1 MPELTDEGK
10 RRVAEIAVRHDV
22 SPDSVRKLLAALAAG
37 GGTQAQFDIA
47 ELGGM
52 GQWSPG
58 GMVMIGDMFNHGLK
72 AKVDALGTELA
83 ALLRTARP
91 FAAPREE
98 AGRAR
103 GGDWWPAE
111 LGRPSSTGAQNDM
124 RYAFFPQARRLAVE
138 EHGRV
143 TVYDTG
149 RHQLSGFGQ
158 QQSGRGSLSFTSQHG
173 PVRLSELPVVAG
185 GWDEECPE
193 QADAPHSSRARPEC
207 DAAEPAD
214 APREAPLRPLAA
226 PRRDDDVLAKIEQ
239 LAALRDRGIV
249 TDAEFAEKKAELLRR
264 L

>member
-1 MPELTDEGK
+1 MPELTEEGK
-10 RRVAEIAVRHDV
+10 RLVAEIAVRHDV
-22 SPDSVRKLLAALAAG
+22 SPDSVRKLLVALAAG

-83 ALLRTARP
+83 ALLRTASP
-91 FAAPREE
+91 FAAPRGG
-98 AGRAR
+98 ARAAR
-103 GGDWWPAE
+103 GDDWWPAE
-111 LGRPSSTGAQNDM
+111 LGRPTSTGAQNDM
-124 RYAFFPQARRLAVE
+124 RYAFFPHARRLAVE
-138 EHGRV
+138 ENGRV

-149 RHQLSGFGQ
+149 GHQLSGFGQ
-158 QQSGRGSLSFTSQHG
+158 QQSGRGSFSFAGQHG
-173 PVRLSELPVVAG
+173 PVRLSDLQVVG
-185 GWDEECPE
+185 GGRDEECPE
-193 QADAPHSSRARPEC
+193 QADAPHTSRARPEC
-207 DAAEPAD
+207 DAADQAD
-214 APREAPLRPLAA
+214 APREAPAPPRAA
-226 PRRDDDVLAKIEQ
+226 PRHGDDVLGKLEQ

>member
-1 MPELTDEGK
+1 MPELTEEGK
-10 RRVAEIAVRHDV
+10 RLVAEIAVRHDV

-37 GGTQAQFDIA
+37 GGTQAQFDIP

-83 ALLRTARP
+83 ALLRSARP
-91 FAAPREE
+91 FAAPRE
-98 AGRAR
+98 AR
-103 GGDWWPAE
+103 GQAHGGGWWPAE
-111 LGRPSSTGAQNDM
+111 LGRPSSTGVQNDM

-138 EHGRV
+138 EDGRV

-149 RHQLSGFGQ
+149 HHQLSGFGQ

-173 PVRLSELPVVAG
+173 PVRLSELQVVGG

-207 DAAEPAD
+207 DAADQAD
-214 APREAPLRPLAA
+214 APREAPHPRAA
-226 PRRDDDVLAKIEQ
+226 PRHDDDVLAKIEQ

-249 TDAEFAEKKAELLRR
+249 TDAEFTEKKTELLRR